1 MSTKIKTDESE
12 AMVEVDLFSKEQIV
26 SANKYIHRKDV
37 VNVVLKDGQS
47 YSLDEV
53 DELIE
58 KFMKEKV
65 N

>member
-12 AMVEVDLFSKEQIV
+12 PTVEVDCFSKEQIL
-26 SANKYIHRKDV
+26 SSNKYIHRKDV
-37 VNVVLKDGQS
+37 VNVVLNDGQS
-47 YSLDEV
+47 YSLKDV